1 LLTSAKNRAEHHYGL
16 QSLTQALAPSCAWLD
31 IPAEPTVL
39 HLPNVSHLAT
49 DVRGRLAADTSLL
62 ELTAGVHPTAAVA
75 GTPTTAAMR
84 VIAELECMDRG
95 GYLGP
100 VGWVDSHRN
109 GEFGVALRCTQV
121 SGTVARLFAGGG
133 TRRQQS

>member
-1 LLTSAKNRAEHHYGL
+1 MSAPCWPAPPGPGPEGPGQSALTRELLTSAKNRAEHHYGL

-75 GTPTTAAMR
+75 
-84 VIAELECMDRG
+84 
-95 GYLGP
+95 
-100 VGWVDSHRN
+100 
-109 GEFGVALRCTQV
+109 
-121 SGTVARLFAGGG
+121 
-133 TRRQQS
+133 